1 MRLKLLICACGAPHL
16 ASEALD
22 SERSTSPQGA
32 IDQPKPNQEL
42 QPDKQSLTD
51 LLASKHVPESIVEPT
66 PPTPGVASADAP
78 APDPDWVKPCFY
90 SMVKRVSDFKEELES
105 FHPDLNNHLDSLT
118 LDALKRWHQ
127 AQKQQVA
134 GTTGLQVLHKVLER
148 LTQTAAQVGSVLR
161 TSLTE
166 PQRGYLGLARFWL

>member
-1 MRLKLLICACGAPHL
+1 MCACGAPQL
-16 ASEALD
+16 ASEALE
-22 SERSTSPQGA
+22 SERSTSPRGA
-32 IDQPKPNQEL
+32 IEVDQPKSKQEL
-42 QPDKQSLTD
+42 QQDKKSLSD
-51 LLASKHVPESIVEPT
+51 LIESKHAPEGIEAPT
-66 PPTPGVASADAP
+66 PSTSGVASAP

-148 LTQTAAQVGSVLR
+148 LTQTAAQVSSVH
-161 TSLTE
+161 
-166 PQRGYLGLARFWL
+166 GAWLNKSQSRL